1 MYKQA
6 SPHVYASIT
15 PWNLWI
21 NPNSA
26 SFPVTGNFALWKL
39 AALHRLRLS
48 FRNVKARR
56 AFRPIVPFFLES
68 LCRTSLRIIFLPVL
82 GDLVN
87 PRSPYFRLTYALKL
101 PGRSIAS

>member
-1 MYKQA
+1 MDKQA
-6 SPHVYASIT
+6 SPHVYASKT

-26 SFPVTGNFALWKL
+26 SFPVTGNFALRKL
-39 AALHRLRLS
+39 TALHFLRLS

-87 PRSPYFRLTYALKL
+87 PRSPYFRLTYPLKL